1 MTDTTNVQASD
12 DVQLKH
18 LSRSEYPPLL
28 RVSDI
33 LRRIVGFIGTKGSWL
48 IIPLVLITCLD
59 ITGRKLIWR
68 DDDGGV
74 YGLQIWL
81 VETFGRVFESTLM
94 QELEWHF
101 HTGLWVLV
109 LGYGYISNTHVRV
122 DLVRETLHMRKKAWI
137 EILGV
142 TFFLIPYIC
151 IVTWFAFVYAYDSF
165 LIGEIS
171 ASQVGL
177 SHRWIIKSIIV
188 FGFITAL
195 LAGFSVWLQVLS
207 VLMAPKHW
215 RFPMMTMDWPESEGD
230 SFEGKERVSLDNAVD
245 ELARRAA
252 AAGGGKDSATSKAAE
267 SNA

>member
-188 FGFITAL
+188 FWLYHGVARRLLCMAAGAIGANGAKAL
-195 LAGFSVWLQVLS
+195 AIPDDDDGLAGVGRRQLRGQGTREFGQCGG
-207 VLMAPKHW
+207 
-215 RFPMMTMDWPESEGD
+215 RT
-230 SFEGKERVSLDNAVD
+230 
-245 ELARRAA
+245 RAA
-252 AAGGGKDSATSKAAE
+252 GCRRGWGQG
-267 SNA
+267 